1 MYCNIKLSHLS
12 ASTLNKILLER
23 ILLVLIAGA
32 LLVMA
37 GRSGYQVY
45 ELSIQ
50 RAALKKDYSA
60 LNNITYGLLS
70 VNAWRDHLVKVV
82 TKRIDDFAFT
92 AEQEAAVKIEI
103 SRVLHAII
111 NKADSMLE
119 MKQKSIGGKLK
130 KFAVKSLVNS
140 DKIHEKVPA
149 FTETIIAELKK
160 PKNKEKL
167 KFLAQSKLKQFG
179 AITYDSTLDMQRMD
193 LILSRYN
200 AADVESFDRD
210 CEVMLS
216 SLQAKCYFHTYVVL
230 GTMMVFLLMWWLLK
244 TQRALH
250 TPLFVLS
257 ATLALIVLVVALT
270 SPMIEIDARI
280 KEMTFLLMGENISF
294 HDQVIF
300 YQSKSIVDV
309 VRVLVDTGKFDSVL
323 VGFLILIFSIVF
335 PIGKLLSTEFY
346 LLGSEKVRKNKV
358 IQFFAFKSGKWS
370 MADVNVVAIF
380 MAYIGFKGILDSQLS
395 SLNMKTES
403 VASISTNETSLQ
415 PGFILFLAFVLFG
428 LILSVI
434 LQKITGL
441 TPPVPVE
448 KKLTVIK
455 PSLVTSA

>member
-1 MYCNIKLSHLS
+1 MVFLKR
-12 ASTLNKILLER
+12 TLLIL
-23 ILLVLIAGA
+23 VAGA
-32 LLVMA
+32 FLIMA
-37 GRSGYQVY
+37 GYSGYQVY
-45 ELSIQ
+45 QLSMR
-50 RAALKKDYSA
+50 RAALKKDYSR

-82 TKRIDDFAFT
+82 TNRIDDFEFT
-92 AEQEAAVKIEI
+92 SEQEAAVKVEI
-103 SRVLHAII
+103 SHVLHAII
-111 NKADSMLE
+111 DKADSMLQL
-119 MKQKSIGGKLK
+119 KQKSLGGKIK

-179 AITYDSTLDMQRMD
+179 AITYDSTRDMERMD
-193 LILSRYN
+193 QILARYN

-210 CEVMLS
+210 CEVQLS
-216 SLQAKCYFHTYVVL
+216 RLQAQCYFHTYVVL
-230 GTMMVFLLMWWLLK
+230 GTMVLFLFMWWVLK
-244 TQRALH
+244 RQKVLH
-250 TPLFVLS
+250 TPFFVLS
-257 ATLALIVLVVALT
+257 VTLALLVLVVALT

-300 YQSKSIVDV
+300 FQSKSIVDV
-309 VRVLVDTGKFDSVL
+309 VRVLIDTGKFDSVL
-323 VGFLILIFSIVF
+323 VGFLILLFSIIF

-346 LLGSEKVRKNKV
+346 LLGSENFRKNKV

-380 MAYIGFKGILDSQLS
+380 MAYIGFKGILDSQLA

-403 VASISTNETSLQ
+403 VASISTNQTTLQ

-434 LQKITGL
+434 LQRITSME
-441 TPPVPVE
+441 PSVNAAE
-448 KKLTVIK
+448 KVKEIR
-455 PSLVTSA
+455 PSLVTSV